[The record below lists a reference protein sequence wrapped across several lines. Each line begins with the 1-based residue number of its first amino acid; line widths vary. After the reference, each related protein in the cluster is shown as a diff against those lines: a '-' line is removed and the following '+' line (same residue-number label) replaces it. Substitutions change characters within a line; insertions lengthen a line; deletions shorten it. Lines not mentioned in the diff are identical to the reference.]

1 MIESIA
7 DKNTAKVFASEPCK
21 KLPSDIQ
28 DSAREVLA
36 IIDAITKTE
45 DLWAIPALNAK
56 RLVVR
61 GRPLLWSVRIN
72 KQWRIIFDWDQE
84 AQAAHNVEI
93 TDYH

>member
-7 DKNTAKVFASEPCK
+7 DKNTAKVFAGEPCK
-21 KLPSDIQ
+21 KLPENIQ
-28 DSAREVLA
+28 DNAREVLM

-45 DLWAIPALNAK
+45 DLWVSPALHAK
-56 RLVVR
+56 KLLGR
-61 GRPLLWSVRIN
+61 GRANLWSVRIN

-84 AQAAHNVEI
+84 TQAAHNVEI